1 MTKEVNINLGDKGGS
16 QEKGR
21 SCFDG
26 VCPPHPLHLLD
37 ELESGLP
44 MILGLIITMMK
55 MDQFNRPLANT
66 IMQMVE
72 GLAPQIEKNAT
83 QVGEIINSLTEAS
96 HNVKAK
102 MDKHADDFTK
112 EDKVQLVQML
122 INDQNNYFDS
132 YDSVLDFLNYQNPG
146 FIKAL
151 YKTLLA
157 NMTHENKVLHANS
170 TDGKTNIDTHSDPNR
185 TSATKDR
192 YTDLHDNLL
201 DAHIAKAKQGLALS
215 TVGLKGQGLIKSPAV
230 ADAINKSTGIEPD
243 NSRPELKENTDRL
256 NRQAKIDE
264 KIAKESLTQSVEG
277 DEKGA
282 IDTLEK
288 DKMTPKEV
296 SILNKLKNKPTRKTR
311 AEKEEEKKLE
321 DKKQAIGKK
330 HSELVNNFP

>member
-1 MTKEVNINLGDKGGS
+1 MTKEVNINLGDKGAS

-26 VCPPHPLHLLD
+26 VCPPNPYHM
-37 ELESGLP
+37 LESLEPVIP

-66 IMQMVE
+66 AMQMIE

-146 FIKAL
+146 FVKAL

-157 NMTHENKVLHANS
+157 NMKDEDKVVHANS
-170 TDGKTNIDTHSDPNR
+170 TDGKANIKEHSDPNR
-185 TSATKDR
+185 KPATTDR

-201 DAHIAKAKQGLALS
+201 DGHIAKAKKSLALS
-215 TVGLKGQGLIKSPAV
+215 TVGLEGKGFIKSPA
-230 ADAINKSTGIEPD
+230 AAKAIKKSTGI
-243 NSRPELKENTDRL
+243 N
-256 NRQAKIDE
+256 
-264 KIAKESLTQSVEG
+264 
-277 DEKGA
+277 
-282 IDTLEK
+282 
-288 DKMTPKEV
+288 PKLMRE
-296 SILNKLKNKPTRKTR
+296 
-311 AEKEEEKKLE
+311 
-321 DKKQAIGKK
+321 
-330 HSELVNNFP
+330 